1 MSTEQVEQIISEVDY
16 FGNHKINYSEFL
28 AATLDVKAF
37 LNEDKLNAIFSQFDT
52 DGSGSISRE
61 NIVTALTKMGH
72 EINQG
77 ELDDIMRKH
86 DLEKNGVITKTEFKA
101 LFLDSTDL
109 NYASNY

>member
-1 MSTEQVEQIISEVDY
+1 
-16 FGNHKINYSEFL
+16 
-28 AATLDVKAF
+28 
-37 LNEDKLNAIFSQFDT
+37 
-52 DGSGSISRE
+52 
-61 NIVTALTKMGH
+61 MGH

-109 NYASNY
+109 NYASNF